1 MNGNVKI
8 IKKTLCA
15 HVNLLKCGSVWSY
28 DVLKPDQKNVYA
40 FVHNKMCYYPLTQW
54 HHDKKD
60 EMTSWQMTAKQ
71 KSYFSSSVSKNTW

>member
-28 DVLKPDQKNVYA
+28 DVLKPDRKNVYA
-40 FVHNKMCYYPLTQW
+40 FVHNKMCYYPLTQ
-54 HHDKKD
+54 
-60 EMTSWQMTAKQ
+60 
-71 KSYFSSSVSKNTW
+71 